1 MSLRNENIC
10 VVSIHCNQPSSYDM
24 ELYNNPNLTNGSQS
38 KKILKI
44 ALLLFFPDHK
54 VSYKEMRE
62 AIH

>member
-1 MSLRNENIC
+1 MDHR
-10 VVSIHCNQPSSYDM
+10 V
-24 ELYNNPNLTNGSQS
+24 

-62 AIH
+62 AIHWKKIARKEKLYIESVNQNDKKTIKTIKIY